1 MPFLV
6 GFTTSLTLILAI
18 GAQNAFVFR
27 QGLMRKHVL
36 PIVIFCALA
45 DALLILLGVFAAEFF
60 ATTVPGIAY
69 WIKLAGIA
77 FLIVY
82 GITRFWS
89 ACKGGGALEADGN
102 NTQSLTKALAICAAF
117 TFLNPHVY
125 LDTIVLMGSLSLP
138 YEGARKIEFAV
149 GAALASFAF
158 FASLGFGAR
167 TLAPFFQRDISWR
180 ILDILMG
187 ILMLL
192 LAWVLWGHA

>member
-1 MPFLV
+1 MPFFV

-36 PIVIFCALA
+36 PIVLFCALA
-45 DALLILLGVFAAEFF
+45 DASLILLGVYVAEFF
-60 ATTVPGIAY
+60 ATTIPGVAY
-69 WIKLAGIA
+69 WIKLAGVA

-82 GITRFWS
+82 GTMRFWS
-89 ACKGGGALEADGN
+89 AYKGGGALEATGD
-102 NTQSLTKALAICAAF
+102 NTQSLIKALAICAAF

-125 LDTIVLMGSLSLP
+125 LDTVVLMGSLSLP
-138 YEGARKIEFAV
+138 FEGVRKIEFAI

-167 TLAPFFQRDISWR
+167 AFAPYFQRDVSWR
-180 ILDILMG
+180 ILDVLMG
-187 ILMLL
+187 ILMLF